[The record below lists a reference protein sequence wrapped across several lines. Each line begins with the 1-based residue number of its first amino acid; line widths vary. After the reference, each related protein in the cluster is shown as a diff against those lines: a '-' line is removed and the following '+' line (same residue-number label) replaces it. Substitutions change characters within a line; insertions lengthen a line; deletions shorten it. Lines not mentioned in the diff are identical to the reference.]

1 MQYKCLLYN
10 TILYVM
16 VKHITD
22 FRHSSANVYSLTI
35 DELTA
40 NLIFSQNPVFSLF
53 LIFYINI

>member
-40 NLIFSQNPVFSLF
+40 NLIFSQNPIFSLF
-53 LIFYINI
+53 